1 MIKEAYEEKNGI
13 LGYRQMT
20 IKLNREND
28 FHVNQ
33 KRIYRLMQIL
43 GLKSVC
49 RRKRKNYIKSTPQ
62 VTAENV
68 LNREFTAEN
77 FGEKW
82 LTDVTEMKYGV
93 SSKAYLSAIL
103 DLGDKSI
110 VSFVIGH
117 SNNNALVFETFDI
130 AHEQHPD
137 AKPIFHSDR
146 GYQYTSKAFKKKLDD
161 AGMTQSMSRV
171 SRCIDNG
178 PMEAFWGML
187 KTEMYYLKVFASYE
201 ELKQA
206 VIDYIEYYNGSRY
219 QKRLNCMT
227 RLRALYL
234 HQCGNGNAGGD
245 ERLGGILQP
254 GFGRAVCEMEDRK
267 RPSGALSG
275 QILEHR
281 KRELWSLGDRREDG
295 PGMGMPGEG
304 VGQDDE
310 ARLSHGRAVR
320 RGAVRS

>member
-1 MIKEAYEEKNGI
+1 
-13 LGYRQMT
+13 MT

-33 KRIYRLMQIL
+33 KRIYRLMRIL

-68 LNREFTAEN
+68 LNRDFTAEN

-117 SNNNALVFETFDI
+117 SNALVFETFDN

-187 KTEMYYLKVFASYE
+187 KSEMYYLKAFHSYE

-206 VIDYIEYYNGSRY
+206 VIDYIRYYNGSRY

-227 RLRALYL
+227 PLEYRAYL
-234 HQCGNGNAGGD
+234 QTKA
-245 ERLGGILQP
+245 
-254 GFGRAVCEMEDRK
+254 A
-267 RPSGALSG
+267 
-275 QILEHR
+275 
-281 KRELWSLGDRREDG
+281 
-295 PGMGMPGEG
+295 
-304 VGQDDE
+304 
-310 ARLSHGRAVR
+310 
-320 RGAVRS
+320 